1 MLKEIHYVHL
11 ENNNVVI
18 AYQDKYLNL
27 REDGGDLSELD
38 EFLQFLCNNKLDLDK
53 LDSQHAKALQH
64 DLYARLRGEIHEGI
78 ILQLLRLRQDMEKR
92 YLGQR

>member
-11 ENNNVVI
+11 ENNNIVI

-38 EFLQFLCNNKLDLDK
+38 EFLQFLCNNTLDLDK
-53 LDSQHAKALQH
+53 LEAQHAKALQH
-64 DLYARLRGEIHEGI
+64 ELYARFRNEIREGI

-92 YLGQR
+92 YSK